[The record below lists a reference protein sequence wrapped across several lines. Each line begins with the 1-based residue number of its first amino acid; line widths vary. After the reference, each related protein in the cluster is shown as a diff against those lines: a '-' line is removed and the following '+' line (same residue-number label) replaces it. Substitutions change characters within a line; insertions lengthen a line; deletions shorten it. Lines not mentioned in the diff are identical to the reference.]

1 MAALKSDASIDLFTI
16 DVGSSITTKNWPGPI
31 NMVPAFQSNSKT
43 VTYANVPAGKLDELV
58 TYTPFHMNVSGF
70 EINGSNKLPQPKVTF
85 SNMDSNFTELNIDF
99 DDFVGFKLI
108 RTRTYAKFLAKV
120 DNEPTGTFNAD
131 AHFQPDIWMFNR
143 KMEENN
149 QFCVYELA
157 SIFDVEG
164 IRYPRRRMYSN
175 YCPFVFKGPDCKNN
189 NSSFNK
195 CGKTLAQCKERF
207 GDAADLRFGGF
218 PTAR

>member
-1 MAALKSDASIDLFTI
+1 MAALKSDASIDLFTVDI
-16 DVGSSITTKNWPGPI
+16 GSSRTAKNWSGPI
-31 NMVPAFQSNSKT
+31 NMVPANQSDGKSVK
-43 VTYANVPAGKLDELV
+43 YANVPANRLQELI
-58 TYTPFHMNVSGF
+58 TYQPFHMSVNGF
-70 EINGSNKLPQPKVTF
+70 EISGSNKLPQPKVTF
-85 SNMDSNFTELNIDF
+85 SNMDASFTDLNTDF

-108 RTRTYAKFLAKV
+108 RTRTYAQFLAAIDGV
-120 DNEPTGTFNAD
+120 PQATFNAN
-131 AHFQPDIWMFNR
+131 AHFQPDIWYFNR

-175 YCPFVFKGPDCKNN
+175 YCPFVYKGPDCQNTN
-189 NSSFNK
+189 PAFNK

-207 GDAADLRFGGF
+207 GNDDLRFGGF